1 MIENFLRPP
10 RGPAEW
16 AADGVRVIGTAG
28 VVAAGVGWGPV
39 AFWVSALSLL
49 GVYASR
55 FLGLRPAFDIALG
68 VTLITASWSSVLDL
82 YGSIGGWDLV
92 VHFAA
97 TGLIAAALFVIAQ
110 RLLVVPADTTRAQGT
125 VFTTA
130 FGMSAAV
137 VWELAEW
144 AGHNFVD
151 PTIFVA
157 YNDTIGDLAAG
168 TAGSILAGLCSGHL
182 TADSRARS
190 AQNAPL

>member
-1 MIENFLRPP
+1 VIENFLRPP
-10 RGPAEW
+10 AGIAEW
-16 AADGVRVIGTAG
+16 AADGVRAAGTVG
-28 VVAAGVGWGPV
+28 VVVAGLGWGPV

-68 VTLITASWSSVLDL
+68 LTLITASWSSVLQL
-82 YGSIGGWDLV
+82 YTSVAGWDLV

-97 TGLIAAALFVIAQ
+97 TGLLAAALLVIAQ
-110 RLLVVPADTTRAQGT
+110 RLAGVPAEVSTAQGV

-137 VWELAEW
+137 VWEMAEW
-144 AGHNFVD
+144 VGHNFID

-157 YNDTIGDLAAG
+157 YDDTIGDLVAG
-168 TAGSILAGLCSGHL
+168 TAGSFLAGMAIRHL
-182 TADSRARS
+182 GAHSRA
-190 AQNAPL
+190 AVGEEAPL

>member
-1 MIENFLRPP
+1 VIENFLRPP
-10 RGPAEW
+10 AGIAEW
-16 AADGVRVIGTAG
+16 AADGVRAVGTVG
-28 VVAAGVGWGPV
+28 VVVAGLGWGPV

-68 VTLITASWSSVLDL
+68 LTLIIASWSSVLQL
-82 YGSIGGWDLV
+82 YTSVAGWDLV

-97 TGLIAAALFVIAQ
+97 TGLLAAALFVIAQ
-110 RLLVVPADTTRAQGT
+110 RLAVVPAEVSTAQGV

-137 VWELAEW
+137 VWEMAEW
-144 AGHNFVD
+144 VGHNFID

-157 YNDTIGDLAAG
+157 YDDTIGDLVAG
-168 TAGSILAGLCSGHL
+168 TAGSFLAGMAIRHL
-182 TADSRARS
+182 GAHRRA
-190 AQNAPL
+190 AVAEDAPL

>member
-10 RGPAEW
+10 VGRAEW

-28 VVAAGVGWGPV
+28 VVVAGIGWGPV

-55 FLGLRPAFDIALG
+55 FLGVRPAFDIALG
-68 VTLITASWSSVLDL
+68 ATLIVASWSSVLGL
-82 YGSIGGWDLV
+82 YTSIAGWDLL
-92 VHFAA
+92 VHFVA
-97 TGLIAAALFVIAQ
+97 TGLLAAALFVIAQ
-110 RLLVVPADTTRAQGT
+110 RLLVVPAGATKAQGV

-130 FGMSAAV
+130 FGMAAAV
-137 VWELAEW
+137 VWEMAEW

-168 TAGSILAGLCSGHL
+168 TAGSILAGCFIGYLAAH
-182 TADSRARS
+182 SRAR
-190 AQNAPL
+190 APQNAPL